1 MAERLTRKQLKEDRF
16 VDLVAQGVD
25 YARENTVVV
34 VIAAV
39 VFIGAVAA
47 AIQIG
52 GQAAGAGAETDSPG
66 AQALSQARQAFL
78 GGNLEAGA
86 SALEQV
92 RADHARSDAGRE
104 ATYILGN
111 TYLQLGDYTKAEETY
126 REFLAKPLHDD
137 LMVDGAKLGIAA
149 AKEEAGDLSGAAAEY
164 RQVWESG
171 VTPGARIQGAMS
183 SARLLATLGQS
194 AAAKE
199 LLQAI
204 VDTYPATP
212 AAEQAEFRLMS
223 L

>member
-1 MAERLTRKQLKEDRF
+1 MAERLSRKQLKEDRF
-16 VDLVAQGVD
+16 VDLVAQGVE

-39 VFIGAVAA
+39 VFVGAVAA

-52 GQAAGAGAETDSPG
+52 GQAAGAGGDTDSPG
-66 AQALSQARQAFL
+66 AQALSEARQAFL

-86 SALEQV
+86 TALEQV

-104 ATYILGN
+104 ATYILAN
-111 TYLQLGDYTKAEETY
+111 TYLQLGDYAKAEEAY
-126 REFLAKPLHDD
+126 RAFLAKPLHDD
-137 LMVDGAKLGIAA
+137 LMVDGARLGIAA
-149 AKEEAGDLSGAAAEY
+149 AKEEAGDLSGAAAAY
-164 RQVWESG
+164 REVWDSG
-171 VTPGARIQGAMS
+171 TTAGARIQGAMS
-183 SARLLATLGQS
+183 SARIAETLGQPD
-194 AAAKE
+194 AARN

-204 VDTYPATP
+204 VDTYPTSP